1 MGAKDVM
8 RKGAKGVGALLAS
21 TAVERLVTP
30 ENTQRVVDAVKD
42 AHLGRRAKQAAARMT
57 PPKRPSRSE
66 QLRRTLDQ
74 IERIVREDTT
84 GSFTDEQTGQ
94 WLRTA
99 GSLRNSLDMTQV
111 RRGKDRRT
119 RTQDLEAR
127 VNALYEEVF
136 RAAMPQD

>member
-8 RKGAKGVGALLAS
+8 RKGARGASALLAS
-21 TAVERLVTP
+21 KAVERLVTP

-84 GSFTDEQTGQ
+84 GSFTD
-94 WLRTA
+94 
-99 GSLRNSLDMTQV
+99 
-111 RRGKDRRT
+111 
-119 RTQDLEAR
+119 
-127 VNALYEEVF
+127 
-136 RAAMPQD
+136 

>member
-42 AHLGRRAKQAAARMT
+42 AHLGRRAKQAAARVT

-66 QLRRTLDQ
+66 RLRRTLDR
-74 IERIVREDTT
+74 IERTVREDTT
-84 GSFTDEQTGQ
+84 GSFTDE
-94 WLRTA
+94 
-99 GSLRNSLDMTQV
+99 
-111 RRGKDRRT
+111 
-119 RTQDLEAR
+119 
-127 VNALYEEVF
+127 
-136 RAAMPQD
+136 